1 MLANKEVN
9 KIRTMYYKQNYTATE
24 IARIMKISRQ
34 TIYKYLKFVD
44 FSDEVT
50 QKKSKSEVEKY
61 REDILNFL
69 NYDRLH
75 HHKQRHTGRKVY
87 DRLKEL
93 YPNYDISYSAT
104 VKFFSRVKKNSI
116 INTMVICHLTI
127 DLVKHKLILVIVLL
141 LKMEKRHMVNTRY

>member
-1 MLANKEVN
+1 MLTLKEVN
-9 KIRTMYYKQNYTATE
+9 KVRTMYYEQNYTATE

-34 TIYKYLKFVD
+34 TVYKYLKFVD

-61 REDILNFL
+61 REDILKFL

-104 VKFFSRVKKNSI
+104 VKFFSRVKKEFYYKHNGYLPLEHRPGEAQ
-116 INTMVICHLTI
+116 V
-127 DLVKHKLILVIVLL
+127 DLGDCSFI
-141 LKMEKRHMVNTRY
+141 ENGD